1 MTLRI
6 PDLTLPKLDVT
17 PKMPNFTA
25 AVIDGILENKRV
37 VAKDP
42 QLKAYLGFAKVLFD
56 RAKASPEEALAP
68 YSDPT
73 TNAAV
78 AIFGAFSKLPSRP
91 WRCN

>member
-17 PKMPNFTA
+17 PKMLNFTA

-68 YSDPT
+68 LFGP
-73 TNAAV
+73 NHQCRGGHLWRILQAAL
-78 AIFGAFSKLPSRP
+78 APLEM
-91 WRCN
+91 